1 MTGSGGPPFELVVV
15 SYKSRSQLEG
25 LLADLPEDLPVVV
38 VDNAGGSD
46 GVDAVVKDRP
56 HGRYL
61 DGGGSGFAKAAN
73 LGARS
78 STYEYV
84 VFGNPDSRPSLGDY
98 EALVATVAADPHVA
112 SASATMISA
121 EGSVELGTAG
131 WEPNLKRSLIHAAG
145 IHKLFPR
152 AGLFAR
158 PLPGE
163 RLDVDWTSGACMAV
177 RRDTFVS
184 LGAFDEHYYVYNE
197 DVAFGRA
204 VREHGLRQVLRTD
217 VLVTHA
223 SGGSGA
229 PSREMLRLRGASM
242 ARYVT
247 RHNPPAVAVA
257 IRVALAFGYFTRVI
271 QRQFLRPDAQ
281 RAAEYR
287 SYIAGLATARASV
300 GGKVVTDRG

>member
-1 MTGSGGPPFELVVV
+1 MTGTRVPPFELVVV

-25 LLADLPEDLPVVV
+25 LLADLPDELPVVV

-46 GVDAVVKDRP
+46 GVDAVAKERP
-56 HGRYL
+56 NGRYL

-73 LGARS
+73 LGART

-84 VFGNPDSRPSLGDY
+84 VFGNPDSRPSIGDY
-98 EALVATVAADPHVA
+98 EALVAAVAADPQVA
-112 SASATMISA
+112 SASGTMVSA
-121 EGSVELGTAG
+121 DGGVELGTAG
-131 WEPNLKRSLIHAAG
+131 WEPTLRRSLIHAAG

-158 PLPGE
+158 PRPGE
-163 RLDVDWTSGACMAV
+163 RLEVDWTSGAAMAV

-184 LGAFDEHYYVYNE
+184 LGGFDERYYVYNE

-204 VREHGLRQVLRTD
+204 VREQGLRQVLRTD
-217 VLVTHA
+217 ILVPHA

-229 PSREMLRLRGASM
+229 PSLEMLRLRGASM
-242 ARYVT
+242 ARYVS
-247 RHNPPAVAVA
+247 RHNPPAVAGA
-257 IRVALAFGYFTRVI
+257 IRVALALGYFTRVI

-287 SYIAGLATARASV
+287 AYIAGLATARASV